1 VAGAA
6 AAGLGDAPCED
17 AGSVLLVDIVALL
30 GPVSER
36 LVWFGSR
43 SMTGISDVWRAH
55 PTAKV
60 PHAAG

>member
-1 VAGAA
+1 
-6 AAGLGDAPCED
+6 
-17 AGSVLLVDIVALL
+17 
-30 GPVSER
+30 VSER

-60 PHAAG
+60 PRAAGLAENQTPWRNG